1 MSSSARKNYP
11 HLAKPVGPCVHAE
24 KHNGMLFLSGL
35 TALGSPAQGRGIRQE
50 IGAILESIARI
61 ARAERIDLRA
71 LLKVTV
77 FVTSLELVNELREA
91 LSQHLSDS
99 FPAISLVQIG
109 RLLSPHI
116 LLEAEAVLAV
126 S

>member
-1 MSSSARKNYP
+1 M
-11 HLAKPVGPCVHAE
+11 HAV

-50 IGAILESIARI
+50 TDAILKSIATF
-61 ARAERIDLRA
+61 ARAERTDLRA

-77 FVTSLELVNELREA
+77 FVTSLEFVNELREA
-91 LSQHLSDS
+91 LSQHLADS

-109 RLLSPHI
+109 RLFSPHI

-126 S
+126 A